1 MYMKYSILIVF
12 ASLLALT
19 SCKTDFSVNGEYQKT
34 AIVNAIIDY
43 NDTLHYIKIN
53 KTFLGDGNAF
63 DFAAIPDSSYF
74 SSVEGTVKEV
84 INGTVNRTFILRD
97 TILSN
102 KDQNGVFY
110 APEQRLYYFYTAP
123 NEKLN
128 KDALLR
134 LNLNLDNGDNIVTS
148 ETELISGLSIE
159 SPNNVTP
166 LALAEAL
173 VENNTDYLKPS
184 ISFKTGTDA
193 QYFDLRI
200 IFRYNEFEGANVTI
214 KEFEWKVA
222 DIAKD
227 QLAVSPN
234 YQASIVLNGRNFY
247 EQVAA
252 KIAIDPSVTKRT
264 VHSLDF
270 ILTGA
275 SQDLVNYI
283 AVNQPTSALAQ
294 SKPAFTNL
302 SGGLGI
308 FTSRSKVVRTR
319 LNGEQNGPATIRILN
334 QNTTRQLC
342 QGQITTNELMFC
354 SPIPEDQNSTFF
366 CN

>member
-1 MYMKYSILIVF
+1 MKYQIIISTLSILF
-12 ASLLALT
+12 AISG
-19 SCKTDFSVNGEYQKT
+19 CKTEFSVNGEYQKT
-34 AIVNAIIDY
+34 AIVNAIIDF
-43 NDTLHYIKIN
+43 NDTIHYLKIN

-74 SSVEGTVKEV
+74 SSVDGTVKEV
-84 INGTVNRTFILRD
+84 VNGTVNRTFTLRD
-97 TILSN
+97 TLIEN
-102 KDQNGVFY
+102 KDESGVFY
-110 APEQRLYYFYTAP
+110 APQQRLYYFYTAP
-123 NEKLN
+123 NEKLD
-128 KDALLR
+128 KDAILR
-134 LNLNLDNGDNIVTS
+134 LNLNLDNGDNIVTG
-148 ETELISGLSIE
+148 ETELVSGLSIE
-159 SPNNVTP
+159 SPNDFTP

-173 VENNTDYLKPS
+173 VEDDTDYLRPS
-184 ISFKTGTDA
+184 ISFKTGTSA

-200 IFRYNEFEGANVTI
+200 IFRYNEFEGTNNTI

-222 DIAKD
+222 DLAKD

-234 YQASIVLNGRNFY
+234 NQASIVLNGKNFY

-252 KIAIDPSVTKRT
+252 KISIDPAVTRRT

-270 ILTGA
+270 VLTGG

-283 AVNQPTSALAQ
+283 AVNQPVSSLAQ
-294 SKPAFTNL
+294 SKPTFTNL

-319 LNGEQNGPATIRILN
+319 LNGVPNGPATIRILN
-334 QNTTRQLC
+334 QNSTRQLC
-342 QGQITTNELMFC
+342 QGQITTNELLFC

>member
-1 MYMKYSILIVF
+1 MKNQILIAL
-12 ASLLALT
+12 ASLFILV
-19 SCKTDFSVNGEYQKT
+19 SCKTDFSVNGEYEKT

-43 NDTLHYIKIN
+43 NDTIHYLKIN

-84 INGTVNRTFILRD
+84 ISGTVNRTFVLRD
-97 TILSN
+97 TLLSN
-102 KDQNGVFY
+102 KDESGVFY
-110 APEQRLYYFYTAP
+110 APEQRLYYFYTSP
-123 NEKLN
+123 DDKLN
-128 KDALLR
+128 KDAVLR
-134 LNLNLDNGDNIVTS
+134 LNLNLDNGDNIVTG
-148 ETELISGLSIE
+148 ETELVSGLSIE
-159 SPNNVTP
+159 SPNDFTP
-166 LALAEAL
+166 LNLAEFL
-173 VENNTDYLKPS
+173 VENDTDYLKPS
-184 ISFKTGTDA
+184 ISFKTGKDA

-200 IFRYNEFEGANVTI
+200 VFRYNEYEGATNTI

-222 DIAKD
+222 DFAKE

-234 YQASIVLNGRNFY
+234 DQASIVLNGKNFY

-252 KIAIDPSVTKRT
+252 KIAVDAAVTKRT
-264 VHSLDF
+264 VHSIDF
-270 ILTGA
+270 IITGA

-294 SKPAFTNL
+294 SKPTFTNL
-302 SGGLGI
+302 NGGLGI
-308 FTSRSKVVRTR
+308 FTSRSTVKRTR
-319 LNGEQNGPATIRILN
+319 LNGEPNGPATIRILS

-354 SPIPEDQNSTFF
+354 SPIPEDQNTTFF